1 MPQPQAAYMPPALE
15 QHHVY
20 SLVTGVSLPIGAG
33 IKPEFDTIEFNLE
46 EVTP

>member
-1 MPQPQAAYMPPALE
+1 MPQPKTAYKPPALE

-33 IKPEFDTIEFNLE
+33 IKPDFDTFEFDFE
-46 EVTP
+46 EVTQ